1 MTGPCAR
8 AAPIATERLRA
19 LERRAERG
27 RVPLFGT
34 LELTQRCN
42 LRCAHCYLSEDAR
55 RGAGAEL
62 GTPEVLRLLEE
73 AARAGC
79 LFLLVTGGEPLLRP
93 DLPGIYRRARE
104 LGLVVTVFT
113 NATRVD
119 PAVAELLAGAPP
131 RLVEVSLYGATPATH
146 DGVTGVPGSHARAL
160 AGIAT
165 LMRAG
170 VRVGL
175 KTMVLRSNAAEVAD
189 LEAFAARLGVRFRLD
204 AAVNPRLD
212 GDRRPLAERVE
223 PEVSV
228 PIELAD
234 PARRGGYV
242 ARLSTG
248 AGGGAAGSVYGCRAG
263 VTAFH
268 LDPAGVLRPCLIARR
283 VAADARE
290 RGFAGAWRAVGEA
303 LDRLRPAPARPC
315 DACERRAL
323 CDPCAA
329 FFELETGAPDVPAP
343 YLCAVADHRARALAD
358 HAGRTP

>member
-1 MTGPCAR
+1 VGV
-8 AAPIATERLRA
+8 APIATERLRA
-19 LERRAERG
+19 LEHRAELG
-27 RVPLFGT
+27 RIPLFGT

-42 LRCAHCYLSEDAR
+42 LRCAHCYLSEGAR
-55 RGAGAEL
+55 RGSGAEL
-62 GTPEVLRLLEE
+62 GTAEVLRLLEE

-79 LFLLVTGGEPLLRP
+79 LFLLVTGGEPLLRH
-93 DLPGIYRRARE
+93 DFPGIYRRARE

-119 PAVAELLAGAPP
+119 AAVARLLADAPP

-160 AGIAT
+160 EGVAT

-175 KTMVLRSNAAEVAD
+175 KTMVLRSNAGEVVE
-189 LEAFAARLGVRFRLD
+189 LEALAARLGVRFRLD

-223 PEVSV
+223 PEISV

-234 PARRGGYV
+234 PARREGYA
-242 ARLSTG
+242 ARLADG
-248 AGGGAAGSVYGCRAG
+248 AGGAAESFYGCRAG

-268 LDPAGVLRPCLIARR
+268 LDPAGVLHPCLIARR

-290 RGFAGAWRAVGEA
+290 RGFDAAWRAAGEA
-303 LDRLRPAPARPC
+303 LDRLRVSPARPC
-315 DACERRAL
+315 HACARRAL
-323 CDPCAA
+323 CDRCVA
-329 FFELETGAPDVPAP
+329 FFELETGAADVPAP
-343 YLCAVADHRARALAD
+343 YLCAVADRRARALAD